1 MQVWLVVVT
10 YITPNTQGSLILKF
24 QMEVDSFLIY
34 RQESYLKRQ
43 NGVKVTIK
51 QPLYLSKS

>member
-24 QMEVDSFLIY
+24 KMEVDSFLIY

>member
-1 MQVWLVVVT
+1 MQVWLVVLT

-24 QMEVDSFLIY
+24 KMEVDSFLIY